1 MGKDYSNLRDAI
13 RYCSGIGKC
22 ENCPQDFQCNGTSG
36 SWYMLRLI
44 SDALDELEKR
54 VEVVRCRECEY
65 RDYDDAP
72 YGKKVA
78 VCTGAMAYSNT
89 PDDWYCPMGKR
100 KEGGQD
106 DV

>member
-1 MGKDYSNLRDAI
+1 MGKYIRESDAI
-13 RYCSGIGKC
+13 QTVLDKPDMTEDEKLSIV
-22 ENCPQDFQCNGTSG
+22 
-36 SWYMLRLI
+36 LRLKAVHAA
-44 SDALDELEKR
+44 DV

-100 KEGGQD
+100 KDGVKD
-106 DV
+106 DG